1 MNQKCK
7 VWKGLC
13 LVLIGFI
20 SLVQRLF
27 LPCRKVFPPS
37 DDGQAALADMRNY
50 GASTCRGRLGV
61 KSDGLC
67 AHYDLNSYGATKVA
81 LFVSYF
87 RRGLSN
93 QLALMQ
99 T

>member
-1 MNQKCK
+1 
-7 VWKGLC
+7 
-13 LVLIGFI
+13 
-20 SLVQRLF
+20 
-27 LPCRKVFPPS
+27 
-37 DDGQAALADMRNY
+37 MRNY
-50 GASTCRGRLGV
+50 GASTCRGRFGV

-67 AHYDLNSYGATKVA
+67 ADYDLNSYGATEVA

-87 RRGLSN
+87 DRGLSN